1 MLKGLEVIGTMQTL
15 WFIRALDWKMGSI
28 KRQDASHRKKTI
40 ACDLFFILD
49 ALTLNV
55 VLFFPAKTE
64 FQYFLRGQT

>member
-1 MLKGLEVIGTMQTL
+1 VLWIGRWGVSKG
-15 WFIRALDWKMGSI
+15 KM
-28 KRQDASHRKKTI
+28 HRTEKTI